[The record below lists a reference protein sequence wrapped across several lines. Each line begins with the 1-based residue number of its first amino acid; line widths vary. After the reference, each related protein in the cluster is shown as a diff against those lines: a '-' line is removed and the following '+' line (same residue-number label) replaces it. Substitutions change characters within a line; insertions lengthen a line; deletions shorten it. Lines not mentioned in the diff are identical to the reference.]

1 MVAPVVIAQEH
12 SRTDGERSR
21 PLSVFLFGA
30 GPTGALLALGLARL
44 GCRVRLQDP
53 QSLHDLASRS
63 RAYAIT
69 HSSRRLLQRLGLWD
83 ALRSDLVPFRQ
94 LRLDDQAVDP
104 FVWFRSQDLAPANR
118 DADAIGWILDH
129 KPLMQLLLQRLQQ
142 FDCVDLQLGGQLA
155 AADSS
160 SGPQADLTIAADGPR
175 SSHRQA
181 WGFPF
186 WSVPYRQGCLTLK
199 VSLRGA
205 PADTAY
211 ECFRAEGPFAVLP
224 LGGTTYQ
231 LVWSAPLDLC
241 RQRAALEPAALLDLL
256 VTVLPTGLS
265 PDALLDQPFAVP
277 LQLSLA
283 PRLARGQRLLVGE
296 AGHRCHP
303 VGGQG
308 LNLCWRD
315 VAELL
320 HQMERFQAGSGSCT
334 SHDLA
339 RLARRYSRTRLLD
352 LVLISAGTDLLLR
365 LFSNRFW
372 PLLPVRAL
380 GLTLMKR
387 MPLLRRFALQAM
399 SDGPMTFISAPTEW
413 RQR

>member
-1 MVAPVVIAQEH
+1 MVDPVAVTKDH
-12 SRTDGERSR
+12 SKTDGERSR
-21 PLSVFLFGA
+21 SLSVFVFGA

-44 GCRVRLQDP
+44 GCSVRLLDP

-69 HSSRRLLQRLGLWD
+69 HSSRRLLQRLDLWD
-83 ALRSDLVPFRQ
+83 SLRSHLVPFRQ

-104 FVWFRSQDLAPANR
+104 FVWFRVQDLASANR

-129 KPLMQLLLQRLQQ
+129 KPLMQLLLQRLQL
-142 FDCVDLQLGGQLA
+142 FDCVDMQLGGQLA
-155 AADSS
+155 DADSS
-160 SGPQADLTIAADGPR
+160 SGQKADLTIAADGPR

-199 VSLRGA
+199 VSLRGV

-256 VTVLPTGLS
+256 ATVLPAGLR

-283 PRLARGQRLLVGE
+283 PTLARGQRLLVGE

-315 VAELL
+315 VADFL
-320 HQMERFQAGSGSCT
+320 HQMDRFQAGSRT
-334 SHDLA
+334 STRRGLA
-339 RLARRYSRTRLLD
+339 RLAKRYSRSRLLD
-352 LVLISAGTDLLLR
+352 LVLISAGTDALLR
-365 LFSNRFW
+365 LFSNRFA
-372 PLLPVRAL
+372 PLLPLRSL
-380 GLTLMKR
+380 GLMLMKR
-387 MPLLRRFALQAM
+387 MPMLRRLALQAM
-399 SDGPMTFISAPTEW
+399 TDGPMTFVSAPSEW
-413 RQR
+413 RQT